1 MVARSVL
8 WVVLPGV
15 VYGVLASAFLD
26 FEPPRWRVRLGRR
39 IRSMNARLHEAVT
52 PRVRHEEADPFDALT
67 LQIRLGQL
75 AAQVQ
80 ALEADQHAWARGRRI
95 KATQDAYDDLLME
108 ACHLAGIEALARDPD
123 AGIAERDPERFRE
136 EMELAS
142 RGWSW

>member
-1 MVARSVL
+1 MARSMV

-39 IRSMNARLHEAVT
+39 LRRLNARWHEALA
-52 PRVRHEEADPFDALT
+52 PRVREEAADPFDALT

-80 ALEADQHAWARGRRI
+80 ALEADPHAWARGRRI
-95 KATQDAYDDLLME
+95 KATQDAYDDVLME
-108 ACHLAGIEALARDPD
+108 ACRLAGIDALARDPD